1 MVLVELAG
9 ITRLNWREGYASGD
23 EALRAA
29 ARVIQQ
35 FAARH
40 GGTACRCGGIRLGLI
55 SPGAGEQEVGILVDE
70 VLASLSSISSVY
82 AAAAAWRPGD
92 DGEAVIARARASL
105 SSPG

>member
-1 MVLVELAG
+1 MLVELVG

-40 GGTACRCGGIRLGLI
+40 GGTACRCRGIRLGLVF
-55 SPGAGEQEVGILVDE
+55 PGAGEREVGILTDK
-70 VLASLSSISSVY
+70 VLARLSSIPPVY
-82 AAAAAWRPGD
+82 AAAAAWHPGD

-105 SSPG
+105 SSSG

>member
-1 MVLVELAG
+1 MRPETKHSG
-9 ITRLNWREGYASGD
+9 QRRASSSSS
-23 EALRAA
+23 R
-29 ARVIQQ
+29 R
-35 FAARH
+35 

-55 SPGAGEQEVGILVDE
+55 FPGAGEQEVGILVDE

-105 SSPG
+105 SSLG